1 MTMKRATRGRK
12 LNGGE
17 QKRNR
22 MISRIRSPGERPF
35 GVIKRVFHGGRT
47 FVKTLAR
54 VKIKELFKCFAFDL
68 YQLVTLERKK
78 IAKAL

>member
-1 MTMKRATRGRK
+1 
-12 LNGGE
+12 
-17 QKRNR
+17 
-22 MISRIRSPGERPF
+22 MISKIRAPGEIPI
-35 GVIKRVFHGGRT
+35 GVIKRVFNGGRT